1 MPMEGRALGEID
13 LGKETSMRP
22 YEPQRATDT
31 KLKRIAWLSR
41 QDAKKEFNNL
51 MRFFNVES
59 LRQCFDELDGKKAV
73 GVDGI
78 DKEKYRENLEEN
90 LENLI
95 ARMKRMGYR
104 PGPVR
109 QVLIPKAGKPNA
121 TRPLGI
127 CNFEDKIVQKQMQK
141 ILESIYDPLFL
152 KCSYGFRVGM
162 GCHNAIKDLHQ
173 YLFQHEVQTVID
185 LDIANFFGAISQAEI
200 VNILRQKIKDERF
213 IRYIVRMFKAGVL
226 ADGELTVSDEG
237 VVQGSPASP
246 TIANIFA
253 HYVLDMWVAEV
264 VKAHCKGR
272 VDLWRYADDAV
283 ICCQYNEDAVRVR
296 SALSKRLAKYKL
308 KLNEDKTTS
317 VSFSRSAYK
326 QGKAQGVF
334 NFLGFT
340 FYWGCSRKGAPIP
353 KVKTCGRTM
362 RAKLKNVGEW
372 GRKVRNQYRLK
383 QIWGAFCS
391 KLVGHIRYFGVS
403 FNTKAVETFVNQ
415 AVKILFKWLNRR
427 SQRKSFNWQQ
437 FNLFVEKNPLPT
449 IKVYHSLF

>member
-1 MPMEGRALGEID
+1 MEGRTLGEID

-22 YEPQRATDT
+22 TEPQGATDT
-31 KLKRIAWLSR
+31 KLKRIAWLSQ

-51 MRFFNVES
+51 MHLFNAES

-90 LENLI
+90 LRDLI

-121 TRPLGI
+121 TRTLGI
-127 CNFEDKIVQKQMQK
+127 CNFEDKIVQKQIQK

-152 KCSYGFRVGM
+152 KCSYGFRAGM
-162 GCHNAIKDLHQ
+162 GCHDAIKDLRQ
-173 YLFQHEVQTVID
+173 YLLQHEVQTVID
-185 LDIANFFGAISQAEI
+185 LDIANFFGAISQEEI
-200 VNILRQKIKDERF
+200 VNILQQKTKDERF

-226 ADGELTVSDEG
+226 ADGDLTVSDEG
-237 VVQGSPASP
+237 VVQGSPVSP

-317 VSFSRSAYK
+317 VPFSKSAYK

-340 FYWGCSRKGAPIP
+340 FYWGRSRKGAAIP
-353 KVKTCGRTM
+353 KVKTCGKTM

-372 GRKVRNQYRLK
+372 GRKVRNQYSLN
-383 QIWGAFCS
+383 QIWKTFCS
-391 KLVGHIRYFGVS
+391 KLAGHIRYFGVS
-403 FNTKAVETFVNQ
+403 FNYEAIATFVEQAVE
-415 AVKILFKWLNRR
+415 ILFKWLNRR
-427 SQRKSFNWQQ
+427 SQRKSFNWEQ
-437 FNLFVEKNPLPT
+437 FKLFMEKHPLPK
-449 IKVYHSLF
+449 IKIYHPLF

>member
-1 MPMEGRALGEID
+1 MEGRVLGEID
-13 LGKETSMRP
+13 LGKETSMGP
-22 YEPQRATDT
+22 TEPQSATDT
-31 KLKRIAWLSR
+31 KLKRIAWLSQ
-41 QDAKKEFNNL
+41 QDAKKKYNNL
-51 MRFFNVES
+51 MHLFNVES

-78 DKEKYRENLEEN
+78 GKEKYRDNLEYN

-95 ARMKRMGYR
+95 DRMKRMAYR

-109 QVLIPKAGKPNA
+109 QVLIPKVGKPNA

-152 KCSYGFRVGM
+152 ECSYGFRAGI
-162 GCHNAIKDLHQ
+162 GCHDAIIDLRQHL
-173 YLFQHEVQTVID
+173 YHHEVQTVID
-185 LDIANFFGAISQAEI
+185 LDIANFFGAISQEE
-200 VNILRQKIKDERF
+200 VVSILRQKIKDERF

-226 ADGELTVSDEG
+226 ANGELTVSEEG

-253 HYVLDMWVAEV
+253 HYVMDKWVEEV

-272 VDLWRYADDAV
+272 VELFRYADDAV
-283 ICCQYNEDAVRVR
+283 ICCQYDEDAVRVR
-296 SALSKRLAKYKL
+296 SALGKRLAKYKL

-317 VSFSRSAYK
+317 VAFSRSGYQ

-340 FYWGCSRKGAPIP
+340 FYWGRSRKGAPIP
-353 KVKTCGRTM
+353 KVKTCGKTM
-362 RAKLKNVGEW
+362 RAKLRNVGEW
-372 GRKVRNQYRLK
+372 GRKVRNKFRLM
-383 QIWGAFCS
+383 QIWKAFCS
-391 KLVGHIRYFGVS
+391 KLAGHIQYFGVS
-403 FNTKAVETFVNQ
+403 FNSKAVSTFVVQ
-415 AVKILFKWLNRR
+415 AVKILFKCLNRR
-427 SQRKSFNWQQ
+427 SQRKSFNWEQ
-437 FNLFVEKNPLPT
+437 FSLFMAKHPLPA
-449 IKVYHSLF
+449 IKIHHSLY

>member
-1 MPMEGRALGEID
+1 MEGRALGEID

-22 YEPQRATDT
+22 TEPQSVTDT

-41 QDAKKEFNNL
+41 QDEEKEFINL
-51 MRFFNVES
+51 MHLFNVES

-78 DKEKYRENLEEN
+78 DKEKYRENLEGN
-90 LENLI
+90 LENLVT
-95 ARMKRMGYR
+95 RMKRMGYR

-109 QVLIPKAGKPNA
+109 QVLIPKAGKPGA
-121 TRPLGI
+121 KRPLGI

-141 ILESIYDPLFL
+141 VLECIYDPLFL
-152 KCSYGFRVGM
+152 QCSYGFRAGM
-162 GCHNAIKDLHQ
+162 GCHDAIKAVSR
-173 YLFQHEVQTVID
+173 YLYRYDVQTVID
-185 LDIANFFGAISQAEI
+185 LDIANFFGTIPQEEVVS
-200 VNILRQKIKDERF
+200 ILREKIKDERF

-226 ADGELTVSDEG
+226 ADGELTVSAEG

-253 HYVLDMWVAEV
+253 HYVLDKWVVGV

-272 VDLWRYADDAV
+272 VELFRYADDAV

-296 SALSKRLAKYKL
+296 SALGKRLAKYKL
-308 KLNEDKTTS
+308 KLNEDKTTC
-317 VSFSRSAYK
+317 VSFSRSGYK
-326 QGKAQGVF
+326 QGKVQGVF

-340 FYWGCSRKGAPIP
+340 FYWGRSRKGAAIP
-353 KVKTCGRTM
+353 KVKTCGKTM

-372 GRKVRNQYRLK
+372 ARTVRNKFRLT
-383 QIWGAFCS
+383 QIWEAFCS

-403 FNTKAVETFVNQ
+403 FNIIAVETFVCQ
-415 AVKILFKWLNRR
+415 AVKILYKWLNRR
-427 SQRKSFNWQQ
+427 SQRKSFNWEQ
-437 FNLFVEKNPLPT
+437 FSLFMEKHPLPT
-449 IKVYHSLF
+449 IKIYHSLF

>member
-1 MPMEGRALGEID
+1 MEGRALGEID
-13 LGKETSMRP
+13 LGKETYMRP
-22 YEPQRATDT
+22 IEPQSVTDT

-41 QDAKKEFNNL
+41 QDAKKEFHNL
-51 MRFFNVES
+51 MHLFNAES

-90 LENLI
+90 LENLV
-95 ARMKRMGYR
+95 ARMKRMQYR

-109 QVLIPKAGKPNA
+109 QVLIPKAGKANA
-121 TRPLGI
+121 KRPLGI

-152 KCSYGFRVGM
+152 KCSYGFRAEM
-162 GCHNAIKDLHQ
+162 GCHDAVKDLMQ
-173 YLFQHEVQTVID
+173 YLFQFDVQTVID
-185 LDIANFFGAISQAEI
+185 LDIANFFGAISQKEI
-200 VNILRQKIKDERF
+200 VSILRAKIKDERF

-226 ADGELTVSDEG
+226 ADGELTVSVEG

-264 VKAHCKGR
+264 VKVHCKGR

-283 ICCQYNEDAVRVR
+283 ICCQYDEDAVRVR

-317 VSFSRSAYK
+317 VSFSRGAYK

-340 FYWGCSRKGAPIP
+340 LYWGRSRKGAAIP
-353 KVKTCGRTM
+353 KVKTCGKTM

-372 GRKVRNQYRLK
+372 ARQVRNKYRLK
-383 QIWGAFCS
+383 QIWEAFCS
-391 KLVGHIRYFGVS
+391 KLAGHIRYFGVS
-403 FNTKAVETFVNQ
+403 FNIKAVETFVLQ

-427 SQRKSFNWQQ
+427 SQRKSFNWEQ
-437 FNLFVEKNPLPT
+437 FSLFMGRCPLPA
-449 IKVYHSLF
+449 IKIYHSLF

>member
-1 MPMEGRALGEID
+1 MEGRALGEID

-22 YEPQRATDT
+22 AEPQVATDT

-41 QDAKKEFNNL
+41 QDTKKEFNNL
-51 MRFFNVES
+51 MHLFNAES

-73 GVDGI
+73 GADGI

-127 CNFEDKIVQKQMQK
+127 CNFEDKIVQKQMQR

-152 KCSYGFRVGM
+152 KCSYGFRTGM
-162 GCHNAIKDLHQ
+162 GCHDAIKDVSR
-173 YLFQHEVQTVID
+173 YLYRYDVQTVID
-185 LDIANFFGAISQAEI
+185 LDIANFFGAISQEEI

-308 KLNEDKTTS
+308 KLNEDKTAS

-340 FYWGCSRKGAPIP
+340 FYWGRSRKGRPIP

-372 GRKVRNQYRLK
+372 GRKVRNKFRLI
-383 QIWGAFCS
+383 QIWKAFCT
-391 KLVGHIRYFGVS
+391 KLAGHIRYFGVS
-403 FNTKAVETFVNQ
+403 FNSKAVETFVFQ

-427 SQRKSFNWQQ
+427 SQRKSFNWEQ
-437 FNLFVEKNPLPT
+437 FRLFREKYPLPT
-449 IKVYHSLF
+449 TKIYHSLF

>member
-1 MPMEGRALGEID
+1 MEGRALGEID

-22 YEPQRATDT
+22 AEPQVATDT

-51 MRFFNVES
+51 MHLFNVES

-90 LENLI
+90 LKNVI
-95 ARMKRMGYR
+95 IRMKRMGYR

-127 CNFEDKIVQKQMQK
+127 CNFEDKIVQKQTQK
-141 ILESIYDPLFL
+141 ILESIYNPLFL
-152 KCSYGFRVGM
+152 KRSYGFRAGM
-162 GCHNAIKDLHQ
+162 GCHDAIKDLHQ

-200 VNILRQKIKDERF
+200 VNILQQKIKDERF

-226 ADGELTVSDEG
+226 ANGELTVSDEG

-253 HYVLDMWVAEV
+253 HYVLDMWVGEV

-296 SALSKRLAKYKL
+296 RALSKRLAKYKL
-308 KLNEDKTTS
+308 KLNEGKTTS

-340 FYWGCSRKGAPIP
+340 FYWGRSHKGASIP
-353 KVKTCGRTM
+353 KVKTCGKTM

-372 GRKVRNQYRLK
+372 GRKVRNQYRLI
-383 QIWGAFCS
+383 QIWKAFCS
-391 KLVGHIRYFGVS
+391 KLAGHIQYFGVS
-403 FNTKAVETFVNQ
+403 FNSKAVAIFVIQ

-427 SQRKSFNWQQ
+427 SQRKSFNWGQ
-437 FNLFVEKNPLPT
+437 FKLFMEKHPLPT
-449 IKVYHSLF
+449 IKVYHPLF

>member
-1 MPMEGRALGEID
+1 
-13 LGKETSMRP
+13 MRP
-22 YEPQRATDT
+22 TEPQTKTDT

-51 MRFFNVES
+51 MHLFNGDS

-78 DKEKYRENLEEN
+78 DKEKYRENLEGN

-95 ARMKRMGYR
+95 ARMKQMGYR

-109 QVLIPKAGKPNA
+109 QVLIPKAGKPGA
-121 TRPLGI
+121 KRPLGI

-152 KCSYGFRVGM
+152 QCSYGFRAEM
-162 GCHNAIKDLHQ
+162 GCHNAIKDLSC
-173 YLFQHEVQTVID
+173 YLYRYDVQAVID
-185 LDIANFFGAISQAEI
+185 LDIANFFGAISQEEV
-200 VNILRQKIKDERF
+200 VNILREKIKDERF
-213 IRYIVRMFKAGVL
+213 IRYIMRMFKAGVL
-226 ADGELTVSDEG
+226 ADGELTVSVEG

-253 HYVLDMWVAEV
+253 HYVLDKWVTEV

-272 VDLWRYADDAV
+272 VELFRYADDAV
-283 ICCQYNEDAVRVR
+283 ICCQYSEDAARVR
-296 SALSKRLAKYKL
+296 SALGKRLAKYKL
-308 KLNEDKTTS
+308 KLNEDKTTC
-317 VSFSRSAYK
+317 VSFSRSGYK
-326 QGKAQGVF
+326 QGKAQGAF

-340 FYWGCSRKGAPIP
+340 FYWGRSRKGAAIP
-353 KVKTCGRTM
+353 KVKTCGKTM

-372 GRKVRNQYRLK
+372 ARTVRNKFRLT
-383 QIWGAFCS
+383 QIWEAFCS

-403 FNTKAVETFVNQ
+403 FNIIAVKTFVCQ
-415 AVKILFKWLNRR
+415 AVKILYKWLNRR
-427 SQRKSFNWQQ
+427 SQRKSFNWEQ
-437 FNLFVEKNPLPT
+437 FRLFMEKHPLPT
-449 IKVYHSLF
+449 IKIYHSLF

>member
-1 MPMEGRALGEID
+1 MPTEGRALGEID

-22 YEPQRATDT
+22 TEPQTKTDT

-41 QDAKKEFNNL
+41 QDAKKEFNDL
-51 MRFFNVES
+51 MHLFNVDS
-59 LRQCFDELDGKKAV
+59 LRQRFDELDGKKAV
-73 GVDGI
+73 GVDGT
-78 DKEKYRENLEEN
+78 DKEKYRENLEGN

-95 ARMKRMGYR
+95 SRMKRMGYR

-109 QVLIPKAGKPNA
+109 QVLIPKAGKPGA
-121 TRPLGI
+121 KRPLGI

-141 ILESIYDPLFL
+141 VLESIYDPLFL
-152 KCSYGFRVGM
+152 QCSYGFRAGM
-162 GCHNAIKDLHQ
+162 GCHDAIKDLSH
-173 YLFQHEVQTVID
+173 YLYRNDVQTVID
-185 LDIANFFGAISQAEI
+185 LDIANFFGAISQEE
-200 VNILRQKIKDERF
+200 VVSILREKIKDERF

-226 ADGELTVSDEG
+226 ADGELTVSVEG

-253 HYVLDMWVAEV
+253 HYVLDKWVAEV

-272 VDLWRYADDAV
+272 VEPFRYADDAV

-317 VSFSRSAYK
+317 VSFSRSGYK

-340 FYWGCSRKGAPIP
+340 FYWGRSRKGAAIP
-353 KVKTCGRTM
+353 KVKNLWEDDAGK
-362 RAKLKNVGEW
+362 AKECRGMGTNSE
-372 GRKVRNQYRLK
+372 
-383 QIWGAFCS
+383 
-391 KLVGHIRYFGVS
+391 
-403 FNTKAVETFVNQ
+403 E
-415 AVKILFKWLNRR
+415 
-427 SQRKSFNWQQ
+427 
-437 FNLFVEKNPLPT
+437 
-449 IKVYHSLF
+449 